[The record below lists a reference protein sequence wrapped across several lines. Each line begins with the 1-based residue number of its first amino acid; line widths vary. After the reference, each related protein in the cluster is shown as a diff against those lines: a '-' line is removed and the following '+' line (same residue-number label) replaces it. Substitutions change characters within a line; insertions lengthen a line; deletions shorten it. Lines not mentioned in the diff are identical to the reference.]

1 MADLIKKFLGT
12 PEKRASLMLLAGIM
26 SFAAALLVAVTVLL
40 YWQEAGLVMGRSLIV
55 VVVVAA
61 LGIVLAMAAGIW
73 SLSAI
78 NRFEGSNAL
87 KCTVGYLLDAGALAV
102 IGAFLL
108 IIRSFWISPGG

>member
-12 PEKRASLMLLAGIM
+12 ADKRASLMLLGGIL
-26 SFAAALLVAVTVLL
+26 SFAAALLVALAVLTH
-40 YWQEAGLVMGRSLIV
+40 WVPGGVKMGRMLPITLLIAGGGIV
-55 VVVVAA
+55 V
-61 LGIVLAMAAGIW
+61 AMADGIW

-102 IGAFLL
+102 IGAFLVIMKSFL
-108 IIRSFWISPGG
+108 IPLGT